1 MITIKYTI
9 PIYVRMTPDD
19 YDDEITGECYIINS
33 HDDHNY
39 VFYQNDK
46 TMYDIADFVVLSDA
60 VEYCKLKIDA
70 MVVNTI
76 LAFLDN

>member
-1 MITIKYTI
+1 LIIIKYTI

-19 YDDEITGECYIINS
+19 YDLELSGECYIINS

-46 TMYDIADFVVLSDA
+46 TMFDIADFVMLSDA
-60 VEYCKLKIDA
+60 VEYCRLKIDS
-70 MVVNTI
+70 VFVNI
-76 LAFLDN
+76 SII

>member
-9 PIYVRMTPDD
+9 PIYVRTAPDD
-19 YDDEITGECYIINS
+19 YENELSGKCYIINS
-33 HDDHNY
+33 DDEHNY

-46 TMYDIADFVVLSDA
+46 TMLDIADFVMLSDA

-70 MVVNTI
+70 MTVGAI
-76 LAFLDN
+76 LAFLEK

>member
-19 YDDEITGECYIINS
+19 YENEITGECYIINS
-33 HDDHNY
+33 DDEHNY
-39 VFYQNDK
+39 VFYQDDK
-46 TMYDIADFVVLSDA
+46 TMYDIADFVMLSDA

-70 MVVNTI
+70 MVVSSI
-76 LAFLDN
+76 QALLEK

>member
-9 PIYVRMTPDD
+9 PIYVRTAPDD
-19 YDDEITGECYIINS
+19 YENEITGECYIINS
-33 HDDHNY
+33 QDDHNY

-46 TMYDIADFVVLSDA
+46 TMYDIADFVMLSDA

-70 MVVNTI
+70 MTVEAIV
-76 LAFLDN
+76 AFLEK

>member
-9 PIYVRMTPDD
+9 PIYVRTAPDD
-19 YDDEITGECYIINS
+19 YEIELSGECYIINN
-33 HDDHNY
+33 HDGHNY

-46 TMYDIADFVVLSDA
+46 TMFDIADFVMLSDA

-70 MVVNTI
+70 MVVSSI
-76 LAFLDN
+76 VAFLDN